1 MGFEEVFVALAN
13 LAGIVVIVLA
23 RCSLCAFK
31 EQIGM
36 GGLGKPR
43 SHIRR
48 QTSQSASKGHFRYQ
62 QPFGFG
68 ISFILET

>member
-23 RCSLCAFK
+23 RCSLCPFK
-31 EQIGM
+31 GQIGM

-48 QTSQSASKGHFRYQ
+48 
-62 QPFGFG
+62 
-68 ISFILET
+68 